1 MNVRPA
7 RPEDARRVAEIQ
19 VETWRATYPGVMPQE
34 VLDGLS
40 VDEHERNWREWIPHP
55 ETRAFVVE
63 LDGGVVGFV
72 SVGPCWADR
81 AIGELYAI
89 YVAPAGQGRGAGLA
103 LIDAGV
109 AALSER
115 WDEAVLWVATENSCA
130 RRFSERYGWKVDGER
145 VDDSIP
151 GVSLSE
157 TRYRLS
163 GLGRR

>member
-7 RPEDARRVAEIQ
+7 RPEDARRMAEIH
-19 VETWRATYPGVMPQE
+19 VETWRATYPGMMPQE

-40 VDEHERNWREWIPHP
+40 VDDRERNWQEWIPHP
-55 ETRAFVVE
+55 ETTAFVAE
-63 LDGGVVGFV
+63 LDGEIVGFV
-72 SVGPCWADR
+72 GVGPSWSNPG
-81 AIGELYAI
+81 IGEIYSI
-89 YVAPAGQGRGAGLA
+89 YVTPAAQGRGAGRA

-109 AALSER
+109 RALSER
-115 WDEAVLWVATENSCA
+115 WDEATLWVATENPRA
-130 RRFSERYGWKVDGER
+130 RRFYERYGWEVDGER

-151 GVSLSE
+151 GASVPE

>member
-1 MNVRPA
+1 
-7 RPEDARRVAEIQ
+7 
-19 VETWRATYPGVMPQE
+19 MPQE

-40 VDEHERNWREWIPHP
+40 VDERERNWQEWIPHP

-72 SVGPCWADR
+72 SVGPCWTDAR
-81 AIGELYAI
+81 SASSTRSTSL
-89 YVAPAGQGRGAGLA
+89 PAGQGRGAGLA
-103 LIDAGV
+103 LMEAGV
-109 AALSER
+109 GALSER
-115 WDEAVLWVATENSCA
+115 WDEAILWVATENPRA
-130 RRFSERYGWKVDGER
+130 RRFYERYGWEVDGER

-151 GVSLSE
+151 GVSLPE